1 MSNHGQ
7 SGLRELRACL
17 RDVNESLRH
26 LNLSIAHFIHA
37 RKVQL
42 DVDEL
47 KRIEVVLGTEVFDG
61 LVRCIEQ
68 SIGREDRN

>member
-17 RDVNESLRH
+17 CDVNEGLLR
-26 LNLSIAHFIHA
+26 LNRSIAHFIHA

-47 KRIEVVLGTEVFDG
+47 KRLEVVLRTEVFAG
-61 LVRCIEQ
+61 LLRCMEQ
-68 SIGREDRN
+68 GIGREDRN